1 MSNSPRTVLVT
12 GGCGYIG
19 SALVPR
25 LARTGYEEIRILDNF
40 SSGTPQAL
48 RNLPEGPRYRFY
60 EADILNRDVL
70 AIALSGVDVVIHL
83 AALAQRPLSF
93 SQPDRLQQVN
103 HWGTAGVVEQ
113 CLSEGVERLIYLS
126 NTAVYGPGEKADE
139 DSECRPLGPVAQSV
153 MGAEESVRAANV
165 RGLPATVLRVGTVY
179 GSAPV
184 MRFDEFVNRF
194 VYLAGTRRPLTIYGE
209 GSQKRPILHV
219 DDVCRAVE
227 FVLANDDTR
236 FATFNA
242 NEDNYAVGDVV
253 KTIVDISDAASV
265 RFTEQ
270 DLRTRYSFEVDD
282 AKLRALGWA
291 AETTL
296 SAGAGE
302 LLSSFSGFALPGGD
316 DEQDAELANQ

>member
-1 MSNSPRTVLVT
+1 MSDTTNTILVT

-19 SALVPR
+19 SALLRR
-25 LARTGYEEIRILDNF
+25 LGAAGYAEIRILDNF
-40 SSGTPQAL
+40 SRGTPAAL
-48 RNLPEGPRYRFY
+48 RNLPAGPRYRFY
-60 EADILNRDVL
+60 EADILNRDIL
-70 AIALSGVDVVIHL
+70 RIALSGVDAVIHL

-126 NTAVYGPGEKADE
+126 NTAVYGPGEKAAE
-139 DSECRPLGPVAQSV
+139 DAVCRPLGPVAQSV
-153 MGAEESVRAANV
+153 LGAEESVRAANV
-165 RGLPATVLRVGTVY
+165 RGLPATVFRIGTVY

-209 GSQKRPILHV
+209 GSQKRPIIHI
-219 DDVCRAVE
+219 DDVCRAIE
-227 FVLANDDTR
+227 FSLANEDTR

-282 AKLRALGWA
+282 AKIRAMGWA
-291 AETTL
+291 PETTL

-316 DEQDAELANQ
+316 DDQDAELASQ